1 MIPGAAWQARVMRG
15 DNIASV
21 LHRDTL
27 AVLVGND
34 TFERGERCFAAGRVV
49 EVAATRGELRG
60 TIKPN
65 EAGRAPYR
73 VRIWVRD
80 EGMAYQCTCPI
91 GTERQFCKHG
101 IALALA
107 HLAKPAV
114 SQPDPA
120 ELRALAD
127 RLVDKA
133 RRDPELLATL
143 RELAS

>member
-1 MIPGAAWQARVMRG
+1 MANRPRG
-15 DNIASV
+15 DDIASV

-27 AVLVGND
+27 AVLVGNR
-34 TFERGERCFAAGRVV
+34 TYERGERCYAAGRVV

-65 EAGRAPYR
+65 ESGRTPYH
-73 VRIWVRD
+73 VRIWIRA

-91 GTERQFCKHG
+91 GSDRQFCKHG

-107 HLAKPAV
+107 HLARPAPTPIV
-114 SQPDPA
+114 EPDPTELHSLA
-120 ELRALAD
+120 EQ
-127 RLVDKA
+127 LVAKA

-143 RELAS
+143 RELARGD